1 MTNATLFR
9 VFGLLMLLA
18 SLLPGAE
25 WKAGVATV
33 DITPAEPIWMAG
45 YASRKHPSEGVVH
58 PLRAK
63 ALAIEDQRGER
74 VVLVTT
80 DLIGLV
86 RELSDAVG
94 ERVAKS
100 TGVERERIVFNSSHT
115 HSGPVVLGC
124 AEVAY
129 GLDDEQLAKVTVYS
143 EKLQDKLVAVIEE
156 SLGRMKPANLA
167 YGIGE
172 AKFAINRRAKRKSGV
187 VISPNPDGPVD
198 HGVPVL
204 QVLDENDRAVA
215 VLFGYACHNTT
226 TAVYQINGDY
236 AGYAQAEFE
245 KSHPGVTAMFMIGCG
260 GDSNPE
266 PRGELSL
273 AEDHGRELATA
284 VDQALAGKVTPITGP
299 LAVAF
304 ERVDLPFIDPPDEA
318 AIKQLEEQGNVYQQ
332 RLGRLLR
339 KRLKENGSLET
350 SYPCPV
356 QVVRFGDDLS
366 IVALSG
372 EAVIDYPI
380 RLRGEFPDDRLW
392 VAGYSNEVFAYLPS
406 ERILA
411 EGGYEGGGAMVYFGW
426 HGPFKPGVEDRVVGL
441 VKDLMERCRER
452 AK

>member
-1 MTNATLFR
+1 MSNGTISR
-9 VFGLLMLLA
+9 VLGLLILLV
-18 SLLPGAE
+18 SLSAGSE
-25 WKAGVATV
+25 WKAGVARV
-33 DITPAEPIWMAG
+33 EITPTEPIWMAG
-45 YASRKHPSEGVVH
+45 YASRNHPSEGVIH
-58 PLRAK
+58 PLWAK
-63 ALAIEDQRGER
+63 ALAIEDKRGQR

-80 DLIGLV
+80 DIIGLV

-94 ERVAKS
+94 DRVQKS
-100 TGVERERIVFNSSHT
+100 TGVARERIVFNSSHT

-129 GLDDEQLAKVTVYS
+129 DLDDEQLAKVTAYT
-143 EKLQDKLVAVIEE
+143 EKLGDKLVAVVEQ
-156 SLGRMKPANLA
+156 SLGRMKPADLA

-172 AKFAINRRAKRKSGV
+172 AKFAINRRAKRASGV

-204 QVLDENDRAVA
+204 RVVDEAGGPVA

-236 AGYAQAEFE
+236 AGYAQAAFE
-245 KSHPGVTAMFMIGCG
+245 ESHPGVTAMFMIGCG

-266 PRGELSL
+266 PRGELIM
-273 AEDHGRELATA
+273 AEEHGRELAGA
-284 VDQALAGKVTPITGP
+284 VDEVVVGKMTPIGGP
-299 LAVAF
+299 LRVAF
-304 ERVDLPFIDPPDEA
+304 ERVDLPFVDPPDKA
-318 AIKQLEEQGNVYQQ
+318 AIGQLEVSKNVYQQ

-339 KRLKENGSLET
+339 ERLEEKGSLDA

-356 QVVRFGDDLS
+356 QVVRFGEDLS

-380 RLRGEFPDDRLW
+380 RLRREFPDERLW

-426 HGPFKPGVEDRVVGL
+426 HGPFEPGVEDRVVGL
-441 VKDLMERCRER
+441 VKELMDRCGGE